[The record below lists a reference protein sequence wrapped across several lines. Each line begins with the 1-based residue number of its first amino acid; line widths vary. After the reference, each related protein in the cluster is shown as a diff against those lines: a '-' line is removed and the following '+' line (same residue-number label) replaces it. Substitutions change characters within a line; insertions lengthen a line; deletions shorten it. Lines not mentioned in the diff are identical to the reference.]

1 MDLLQFIPE
10 SLLILIV
17 ANYCLGIFA
26 KQVGCST
33 KFLPIVIL
41 AFSIIFSCLLV
52 GLQPMSIIQ
61 GILCWGV
68 SSGVYD
74 IKKQLSK

>member
-10 SLLILIV
+10 SLAILIV

-26 KQVGCST
+26 KQIGCNT
-33 KFLPIVIL
+33 KFLPVVIL
-41 AFSIIFSCLLV
+41 SFSIIFSCLLI
-52 GLQPMSIIQ
+52 GMSPISVIQ

-68 SSGVYD
+68 SAGVYD
-74 IKKQLSK
+74 IKKQLTK